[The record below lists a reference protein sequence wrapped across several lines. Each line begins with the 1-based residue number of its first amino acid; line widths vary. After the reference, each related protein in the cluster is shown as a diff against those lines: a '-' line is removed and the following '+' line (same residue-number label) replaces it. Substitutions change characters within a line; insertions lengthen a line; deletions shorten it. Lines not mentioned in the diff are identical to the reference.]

1 MLFRLAW
8 RNIWRNKRRTLITAA
23 SVFFAVFLASSL
35 ACIQKGTWDH
45 MLDNV
50 VNYYFGYVQ
59 VHADGF
65 WDDRSINNLMTYDP
79 QDFKQ
84 HLSDQVSD
92 VVPRLESFALASV
105 GDQTKGVMLVGID
118 PEKEDALTSISNR
131 LVQGRMIAD
140 HGLLVGEGILENL
153 KIKLNDTMILISQG
167 YHGANAANQYPI
179 VGVVHFASPELN
191 KQLVMMPLAQAQDFF
206 GTNNNQLTSLVMN
219 IQAKEAVPEVLTTL
233 ESSLAEDP
241 LEVMDWE
248 SMMPELTQ
256 AKALDTAGANIMLLI
271 LYIIISF
278 GIFGTILMMTKD
290 RAYEFGILVSIGMR
304 KGKLMFMLWLEI
316 VMIGLIGA
324 LVGIGVSMLLVKYF
338 ELNPIKLTG
347 EFASAYEAF
356 GMEPL
361 LPAAFDIPV
370 FLFQALAVLIITTV
384 MATYPAYVLWK
395 LKPVEAMKN

>member
-1 MLFRLAW
+1 
-8 RNIWRNKRRTLITAA
+8 
-23 SVFFAVFLASSL
+23 
-35 ACIQKGTWDH
+35 
-45 MLDNV
+45 
-50 VNYYFGYVQ
+50 
-59 VHADGF
+59 
-65 WDDRSINNLMTYDP
+65 
-79 QDFKQ
+79 
-84 HLSDQVSD
+84 
-92 VVPRLESFALASV
+92 
-105 GDQTKGVMLVGID
+105 MLVGID
-118 PEKEDALTSISNR
+118 PNKEDALTSISSR
-131 LVQGRMIAD
+131 LVQGRMIED
-140 HGLLVGEGILENL
+140 YGLLVGEGILKNL
-153 KIKLNDTMILISQG
+153 KIKLNDTMVLISQG

-191 KQLVMMPLAQAQDFF
+191 KQLVMMPLTQAQDFF
-206 GTNNNQLTSLVMN
+206 GTSDNQLTSLVMN
-219 IQAKEAVPEVLTTL
+219 IQEKEVVPEVLTTL
-233 ESSLAEDP
+233 KSTLADDP

-256 AKALDTAGANIMLLI
+256 AKSLDTAGANIMLLI

-304 KGKLMFMLWLEI
+304 KSKLMVMLWLEI
-316 VMIGLIGA
+316 VIIGLIGA
-324 LVGIGVSMLLVKYF
+324 LAGIGASMLLVKYF

-370 FLFQALAVLIITTV
+370 FLFQAFAVLTITTI

-395 LKPVEAMKN
+395 LKPVEAMKT

>member
-1 MLFRLAW
+1 
-8 RNIWRNKRRTLITAA
+8 
-23 SVFFAVFLASSL
+23 
-35 ACIQKGTWDH
+35 
-45 MLDNV
+45 
-50 VNYYFGYVQ
+50 
-59 VHADGF
+59 
-65 WDDRSINNLMTYDP
+65 
-79 QDFKQ
+79 
-84 HLSDQVSD
+84 
-92 VVPRLESFALASV
+92 
-105 GDQTKGVMLVGID
+105 
-118 PEKEDALTSISNR
+118 
-131 LVQGRMIAD
+131 
-140 HGLLVGEGILENL
+140 
-153 KIKLNDTMILISQG
+153 
-167 YHGANAANQYPI
+167 
-179 VGVVHFASPELN
+179 
-191 KQLVMMPLAQAQDFF
+191 
-206 GTNNNQLTSLVMN
+206 MN